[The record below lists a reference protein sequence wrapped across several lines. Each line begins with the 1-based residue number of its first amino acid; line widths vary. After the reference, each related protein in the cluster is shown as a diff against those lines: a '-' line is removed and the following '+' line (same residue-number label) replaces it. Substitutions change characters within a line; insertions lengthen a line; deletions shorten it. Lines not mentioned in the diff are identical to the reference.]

1 MKEAFLTRLE
11 SSLAKRVTEHA
22 EVFDSNSAFLRLIVR
37 VFFKFM
43 DAGIIRLDLLWLQA
57 VLQENPENL
66 RNRVA
71 TSTREPAAVTEPLR
85 EMTPLPQRKKS
96 ATYQGQS
103 EARAT
108 AWKHTSIPPNNF
120 AIPKFAI
127 GYGAQL

>member
-11 SSLAKRVTEHA
+11 SSLAQRVVEHA

-43 DAGIIRLDLLWLQA
+43 DAGIIRLDLVWLQA

-71 TSTREPAAVTEPLR
+71 SAAREPAAVADLPR
-85 EMTPLPQRKKS
+85 EMTLLPQRKS
-96 ATYQGQS
+96 TNRQDA
-103 EARAT
+103 EAREAT
-108 AWKHTSIPPNNF
+108 ACKCTSIPPMNF
-120 AIPKFAI
+120 AIAKIAA
-127 GYGAQL
+127 GCGAWA

>member
-1 MKEAFLTRLE
+1 MRDAYLTRLE
-11 SSLAKRVTEHA
+11 PAIGSRIKRA
-22 EVFDSNSAFLRLIVR
+22 AQVFGSNSDVLRLIVR
-37 VFFKFM
+37 VFFKFV